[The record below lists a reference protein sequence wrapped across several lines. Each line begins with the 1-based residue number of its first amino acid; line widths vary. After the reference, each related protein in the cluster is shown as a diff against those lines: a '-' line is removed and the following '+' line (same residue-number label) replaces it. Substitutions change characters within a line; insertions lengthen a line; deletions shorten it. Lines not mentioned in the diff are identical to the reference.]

1 MAGPTQTGTP
11 RANFYAY
18 LQWLSVDVAAG
29 ALAGGCMAQGVCGV
43 AVHGSWYVVLPMAVW
58 VVYTL
63 DHLLDARRLGARAS
77 TPRHRFHHVH
87 FTTIAAVAAG
97 VGVLTFGLAV
107 WGMGLPGLAF
117 GACMAALTGGH
128 LLLVRWAGSRVAP
141 WLLKELGVALVYV
154 LGIWGW
160 PLWLS
165 HDRLTPAL
173 LLPVVQYLAL
183 ALANL
188 LTFSWFER
196 ESDAADGQTSF
207 VLAIGS
213 RAAQGTIVAL
223 VAIALGC
230 MLVLTGMEGSDMI
243 AQAVIVVMALL
254 TLVMLLRPRWMA
266 QRERYRWFG
275 DGVFLFPY
283 LYLLFDQQ
291 PEAVGWIMG
300 LAQTLLS

>member
-1 MAGPTQTGTP
+1 
-11 RANFYAY
+11 
-18 LQWLSVDVAAG
+18 
-29 ALAGGCMAQGVCGV
+29 MAQGVCGV
-43 AVHGSWYVVLPMAVW
+43 AIHWSWYVVLPLAVW

-63 DHLLDARRLGARAS
+63 DHLLDARRMGARAS

-87 FTTIAAVAAG
+87 FTTIATIAAA
-97 VGVLTFGLAV
+97 VGVLTFGMAV
-107 WGMGLPGLAF
+107 WGLGLPGLVF
-117 GACMAALTGGH
+117 GMCMAALTGGH

-165 HDRLTPAL
+165 HDRLTSAL

-213 RAAQGTIVAL
+213 RAAQGTIIAL
-223 VAIALGC
+223 VGIALGC
-230 MLVLTGMEGSDMI
+230 AIMVMGMAGADAL

-254 TLVMLLRPRWMA
+254 TLAMLLWPRWMA
-266 QRERYRWFG
+266 QRERYRWLG
-275 DGVFLFPY
+275 DGVFLLPY
-283 LYLLFDQQ
+283 LYLLLDRN
-291 PEAVGWIMG
+291 PEAVTWIMD
-300 LAQTLLS
+300 LAHPPLS

>member
-1 MAGPTQTGTP
+1 MAEPTSNGTP

-29 ALAGGCMAQGVCGV
+29 ALAGGLMAQGVCGV
-43 AVHGSWYVVLPMAVW
+43 DVHWSWYVVLPLAVW

-63 DHLLDARRLGARAS
+63 DHLLDARRLGAKAS
-77 TPRHRFHHVH
+77 TPRHRFHHIY
-87 FTTIAAVAAG
+87 FKRIATVAAA

-107 WGMGLPGLAF
+107 WGMGLSGLAF

-160 PLWLS
+160 PLWCSDEPITLV
-165 HDRLTPAL
+165 L
-173 LLPVVQYLAL
+173 LLPVLQYLAL

-213 RAAQGTIVAL
+213 KAAQGTIIAL
-223 VAIALGC
+223 VAVALGC
-230 MLVLTGMEGSDMI
+230 TVLLMGCDGHDAV

-266 QRERYRWFG
+266 KSERYRWFG
-275 DGVFLFPY
+275 DGVFLLPY
-283 LYLLFDQQ
+283 LYVLFAQNPD
-291 PEAVGWIMG
+291 ALDWM
-300 LAQTLLS
+300 LSLSQTLHS